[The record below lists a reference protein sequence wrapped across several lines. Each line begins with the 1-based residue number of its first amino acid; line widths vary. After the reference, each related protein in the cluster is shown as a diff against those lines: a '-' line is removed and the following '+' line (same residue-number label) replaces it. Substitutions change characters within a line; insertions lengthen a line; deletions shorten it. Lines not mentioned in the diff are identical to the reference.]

1 MPVGVN
7 LPLTVTE
14 LTARIKQALE
24 QGFAHLEVRGEVSRL
39 TRPSSGHLYFTIKDN
54 HASISAAVWRSAAVR
69 LKTLPKEGQE
79 FIFKGH
85 ISLYE
90 PRGTYQLIVTQI
102 EAVGAGQLA
111 VEFEQRKSLFAQR
124 GWFAPESKR
133 SLPKLPQHIGIVTS
147 ATAAAFEDVKKV
159 LATRPAWLQL
169 SLSPC
174 LVQGAQAPHAIA
186 SAIDR
191 LHHINPQPDIIL
203 LVRGGGSME
212 DLWCFNDEMVI
223 KAIVDSQIPII
234 SGIGH
239 EIDTTL
245 ADFAADIRAATPSN
259 AAELCCPSRQSL
271 RHTIPQPQR
280 LQYSLQ
286 RLTTQHRHVLR
297 NQHQGLEHQTQRL
310 MDQALQHSE
319 QIQRRLATSYQ
330 AVLHQKHQQ
339 SQSHL
344 ERLLPL
350 EPKRHLRAQQQ
361 QLHLLQSSLLK
372 HASQH
377 LHHSEQSLY
386 RLSNRAQTSSH
397 ALIQIK
403 RQHSAPMI
411 QRLFRDRFQLTRTS
425 QTRLQTQQ
433 QRLKQGFSTHVQSER
448 HSLQALT
455 TKLQA
460 LDPNHVLQRGYSM
473 NHDAHGQLITHAQQL
488 RAGDVLH
495 AQFQD
500 GTVHS
505 HVDTVHIDVVAKEN

>member
-1 MPVGVN
+1 MNSVA
-7 LPLTVTE
+7 PLTVTE

-24 QGFAHLEVRGEVSRL
+24 QGFAHLEVKGEVSRL
-39 TRPSSGHLYFTIKDN
+39 TSPSSGHLYFTIKDN
-54 HASISAAVWRSAAVR
+54 HASISAAVWRSAAAR
-69 LKTLPKEGQE
+69 LKTRPKEGQE

-111 VEFEQRKSLFAQR
+111 VEFERRKTLFAER
-124 GWFAPESKR
+124 GWFAPENKQL
-133 SLPKLPQHIGIVTS
+133 LPKLPQHIGIVTS

-159 LATRPAWLQL
+159 LSTRPAWLQL

-186 SAIDR
+186 NAIQR
-191 LHHINPQPDIIL
+191 LHHIHPQPDMIL

-212 DLWCFNDEMVI
+212 DLWCFNDEIVI

-245 ADFAADIRAATPSN
+245 ADFAADVRAATPSN

-280 LQYSLQ
+280 LLYSLQ

-297 NQHQGLEHQTQRL
+297 NQHQSLQHRMQRL
-310 MDQALQHSE
+310 MDQTLQHNE
-319 QIQRRLATSYQ
+319 QTQRRLATSYQ
-330 AVLHQKHQQ
+330 SALHQKRQQ
-339 SQSHL
+339 SQLQL

-361 QLHLLQSSLLK
+361 QLHMLQSSLLK

-377 LHHSEQSLY
+377 LQHSKQCLHQ
-386 RLSNRAQTSSH
+386 LSNRTQTSSH

-403 RQHSAPMI
+403 RQSSTPII
-411 QRLFRDRFQLTRTS
+411 QRLFRDRFQLTRIS
-425 QTRLQTQQ
+425 QARSQTQQ
-433 QRLKQGFSTHVQSER
+433 QRLKQAFSMLIQSQR
-448 HSLQALT
+448 HAVHALKT
-455 TKLQA
+455 SLQA

-473 NHDAHGQLITHAQQL
+473 NFDTHGQLITHAQQL
-488 RAGDVLH
+488 HSGDTLI

-505 HVDTVHIDVVAKEN
+505 HVDAVQIPIQSEEIS